1 MTILDYRGS
10 ISIYYCRSIKGEMIL
25 TKTKLQDSELK
36 IMDLLWDSGDMT
48 AKDIASKLG
57 VQIGWNKNTTYTL
70 IKRCIDKKA
79 IERTEPNF
87 LCRALISKQQV
98 QEVKIDELVEKIF
111 DGSRDKLF
119 ACLLNEKDLSDNFIE
134 EMKQFILSK
143 K

>member
-1 MTILDYRGS
+1 LA
-10 ISIYYCRSIKGEMIL
+10 
-25 TKTKLQDSELK
+25 KTKLQDSELK

-48 AKDIASKLG
+48 AKDLASKLG

-79 IERTEPNF
+79 IERIEPNF
-87 LCRALISKQQV
+87 LCHALISKQQV
-98 QEVKIDELVEKIF
+98 QEVRIDELVEKIF